1 MKILRTARLGSNFT
15 GSYKK
20 STIEKKLLTKK
31 KSNIKKDLQTMKDM
45 FSITKPNFMKMI

>member
-20 STIEKKLLTKK
+20 GTIEKKLLTKK
-31 KSNIKKDLQTMKDM
+31 
-45 FSITKPNFMKMI
+45 